1 MDDMDDKIFE
11 EILYFQFEIRFDLN
25 ELLFFEIIKELSIG
39 SFK

>member
-1 MDDMDDKIFE
+1 MKI
-11 EILYFQFEIRFDLN
+11 INLGRFDLN